1 MPNLITHYFFA
12 EDVIDL
18 LPEEQKNL
26 VKKHRTAYNLG
37 AVGPDFLFTL
47 REIGDVSARYC
58 NRIHYA
64 HVYDVFAKTAVF
76 LNRNRNEEQMAYM
89 LGFMTHYVAD
99 HIIHPFVNFFAEE
112 GLTREYGPRFQRH
125 LHSIIESAV
134 DEWILVKKGKNP
146 RTFSSFKCVSATIAT
161 KKQVGA
167 LYRDVI
173 NKVYRYD
180 VSNYKIRFSFNISR
194 MFGIVWVD
202 KFKFKKRLVSW
213 FEDKFGLKKTLSSL
227 MRPPVGYGTVDLLN
241 ERKKPWY
248 KVRNGFGETSDMSF
262 MEIYELIKTEAVRYL
277 GAYYEAVVDRKPL
290 DRNDFVVNYEG
301 IQTEWNGLI

>member
-12 EDVIDL
+12 EDVIEL
-18 LPEEQKNL
+18 LPENL
-26 VKKHRTAYNLG
+26 KTLIGKYRTAYNLG

-76 LNRNRNEEQMAYM
+76 LNRNRNDEQVAYM

-99 HIIHPFVNFFAEE
+99 HILHPFVNYFAEE
-112 GLTREYGPRFQRH
+112 GLTKEYGPRYQRH
-125 LHSIIESAV
+125 LHGIIESAV
-134 DEWILVKKGKNP
+134 DEWILIKKEKNP
-146 RTFSSFKCVSATIAT
+146 RTFSSFKCVSASIAT

-180 VSNYKIRFSFNISR
+180 VSNYKIRFSFNICR
-194 MFGIVWVD
+194 MFGIIWMD

-213 FEDKFGLKKTLSSL
+213 IEDTLGIKKTLSSL
-227 MRPPVGYGTVDLLN
+227 MRPPVGYGTIDLLN
-241 ERKKPWY
+241 ENKKPWR
-248 KVRNGFGETSDMSF
+248 KIRNVDGELSDKSF
-262 MEIYELIKTEAVRYL
+262 AEMYEIIKTEAVRYL
-277 GAYYEAVVDRKPL
+277 GEYMDAVVDRKAL
-290 DRNDFVVNYEG
+290 DRKDFVVNYEG
-301 IQTEWNGLI
+301 IQTEWLE